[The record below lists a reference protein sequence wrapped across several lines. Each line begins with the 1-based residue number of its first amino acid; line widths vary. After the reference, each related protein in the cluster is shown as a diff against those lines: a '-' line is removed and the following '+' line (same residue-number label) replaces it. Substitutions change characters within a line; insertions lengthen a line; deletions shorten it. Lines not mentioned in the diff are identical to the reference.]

1 MKNNTPYRPA
11 GARPIA
17 AGNLLRRLYLAV
29 CAAVLVWSLADQVAI
44 EHADASFSAVWP
56 LLLTAPGSLVW
67 LVLPGEP
74 LVSYVAAVL
83 LGAVVNAWGWGWL
96 VRKVMGGERA

>member
-1 MKNNTPYRPA
+1 MKGDTPHRPA
-11 GARPIA
+11 GARPMA

-29 CAAVLVWSLADQVAI
+29 CAAVLVWAMADQVAI

-56 LLLTAPGSLVW
+56 LLLTAPASLVW

-74 LVSYVAAVL
+74 LGTYVAAVV
-83 LGAVVNAWGWGWL
+83 LGAVATTWPHSAPRTW
-96 VRKVMGGERA
+96 RACAS